1 MRTMMK
7 SRNMRRNA
15 GSNLSLADGL
25 PGTPG
30 RLLFYA
36 EGNPEAPDDDIAQ
49 ELAAGLRCLT
59 GHGCAEGKP
68 GGSPIYGVEFNL
80 NLWRKTSMKKMLI
93 AIAVAGILV
102 GCGEQ
107 TKEAAKDTARSAGKL
122 AVTAVSEAAKAT
134 AEVASD
140 AAKATADAA
149 KAKAAEVKD
158 SAVAK
163 AGELKDSAVAKA
175 AEAKDSA
182 VAKAKETV
190 KAVADSVA
198 KGVK

>member
-1 MRTMMK
+1 
-7 SRNMRRNA
+7 
-15 GSNLSLADGL
+15 
-25 PGTPG
+25 
-30 RLLFYA
+30 
-36 EGNPEAPDDDIAQ
+36 
-49 ELAAGLRCLT
+49 
-59 GHGCAEGKP
+59 
-68 GGSPIYGVEFNL
+68 
-80 NLWRKTSMKKMLI
+80 MKKMFI

-149 KAKAAEVKD
+149 KEKAAEV
-158 SAVAK
+158 
-163 AGELKDSAVAKA
+163 
-175 AEAKDSA
+175 KDSA